1 MSIIKKM
8 VYNCDLDQSK
18 MMSSSEH
25 LKISFALSCTL
36 ITAVI
41 ISSPMSVNASTQ
53 IAQASTVN
61 TQSLVSHLN
70 RVGIKFF
77 GTHWCPACKQQKL
90 LFGLEAARL
99 PYIECDKP
107 KDRPDDLAA
116 CRTANIRSIPTWL
129 HPNGRRL
136 EGLQSLETLVR
147 WSGMTSSQ

>member
-8 VYNCDLDQSK
+8 VYDCDLDQGK

-25 LKISFALSCTL
+25 LKTSFALSCTL

-41 ISSPMSVNASTQ
+41 ISSPMSVNASTK

-107 KDRPDDLAA
+107 KDRPEPRAA
-116 CRTANIRSIPTWL
+116 TPQR
-129 HPNGRRL
+129 
-136 EGLQSLETLVR
+136 
-147 WSGMTSSQ
+147 